1 MYKQTDAIA
10 ISQYLLDQTN
20 EGPRIMEF
28 GLGNSCKCYVM
39 PRDTISEMVAEY
51 DELRRYCIYILLG
64 EDDEGHPM
72 AYIGESKDFSDRE
85 KTHNLTKKFWNKAL
99 VFISTANDL
108 YQSEID
114 YLEHLAQKAAKEAGS
129 MKLDNKRIEPEPDIN
144 PVVKGHLNKF
154 FKNIMLLTLNY
165 GCLLFEKKKPS
176 VPLSGDEGLGQ
187 DAGQGEEAKPNV
199 WLLPSKKS
207 RFDLEGC
214 FAAFGEVFWTMTSN
228 FKQMKKDDTGYVYS
242 SEPDK
247 AIIFSFKVIDCHLPY
262 SPMMDKDSRF
272 SKQPVDMEKRKLQKF
287 TLIRMTGKIS
297 NKVLPLEKLMEHSL
311 NGAPQSAMVLSQE
324 KYKNLLDYIIQHF
337 KPMGQDEKDFIPCSI
352 SRQSDARGL
361 FNPITEELT
370 VLKGGR
376 INPDNL
382 PSLKPSARKKREEQV
397 KKYTKKENGKLVVKK
412 DLTFK
417 SPSGA
422 ATFCIGGAADGWIS
436 WTDDEGKKLMEYR
449 KK

>member
-39 PRDTISEMVAEY
+39 PRDTISDMVAEY

-64 EDDEGHPM
+64 EDDEGRPM

-114 YLEHLAQKAAKEAGS
+114 YLEHLAQKTAKEAGS

-165 GCLLFEKKKPS
+165 GCPLFEKRKQP
-176 VPLSGDEGLGQ
+176 VPPSGDEGSGN
-187 DAGQGEEAKPNV
+187 DAGQSEEDKPNV

-214 FAAFGEVFWTMTSN
+214 FAAYGEVFWTMTGN
-228 FKQMKKDDTGYVYS
+228 FKQMKKGDTGYVYS

-247 AIIFSFKVIDCHLPY
+247 AIIYSFEVIDCHLPY

-272 SKQPVDMEKRKLQKF
+272 SKQPVDMAKRREQKF

-297 NKVLPLEKLMEHSL
+297 NKVLTLEKLMKHSL
-311 NGAPQSAMVLSQE
+311 NGAPQGAMVLSQE
-324 KYKNLLDYIIQHF
+324 KYRELLDYVIQNF
-337 KPMGQDEKDFIPCSI
+337 KPGPEEDLIPCSI
-352 SRQSDARGL
+352 TRNSDAKGL
-361 FNPITEELT
+361 FNPVTETLT
-370 VLKGGR
+370 VLKGSK
-376 INPDNL
+376 INPGHLPNL
-382 PSLKPSARKKREEQV
+382 KDVARKKRDEM
-397 KKYTKKENGKLVVKK
+397 TKKFARKEGDYLVLKE
-412 DLTFK
+412 DILFD

-422 ATFCIGGAADGWIS
+422 AKFCIGGAADGWIS
-436 WTDDEGKKLMEYR
+436 WTDNEGRTIKAYR
-449 KK
+449 KKT

>member
-28 GLGNSCKCYVM
+28 GLGNSCKCYIM
-39 PRDTISEMVAEY
+39 PRDTISDMVAEY
-51 DELRRYCIYILLG
+51 EELRRYCIYILLG
-64 EDDEGHPM
+64 EDDEGNPM

-114 YLEHLAQKAAKEAGS
+114 YLEHLAQKTAKDAGS

-165 GCLLFEKKKPS
+165 GCLLFEKRKPS
-176 VPLSGDEGLGQ
+176 VQPSGNEESGKDIGQ
-187 DAGQGEEAKPNV
+187 DEENKTSV

-214 FAAFGEVFWTMTSN
+214 FAAYGEVFWTMTSN
-228 FKQMKKDDTGYVYS
+228 FKQMKKGDTGYVYS

-247 AIIFSFKVIDCHLPY
+247 AIIYSFEVIDCHLPY

-272 SKQPVDMEKRKLQKF
+272 SKQPVDMAKRREQKF

-297 NKVLPLEKLMEHSL
+297 NKVLTLEKLIKHSL
-311 NGAPQSAMVLSQE
+311 NGAPQGAMVLSQE
-324 KYKNLLDYIIQHF
+324 KYKELLDYIIQNF
-337 KPMGQDEKDFIPCSI
+337 KPRTEEALIPCSI
-352 SRQSDARGL
+352 TRNSDAKGL
-361 FNPITEELT
+361 FNPVTETLT
-370 VLKGGR
+370 VLKGSK
-376 INPDNL
+376 INPGHLPNL
-382 PSLKPSARKKREEQV
+382 KDVARKKRDEMM
-397 KKYTKKENGKLVVKK
+397 KKYARKEGDYLVLKE
-412 DLTFK
+412 DILFD

-422 ATFCIGGAADGWIS
+422 AKFCIGGAADGWIS
-436 WTDDEGKKLMEYR
+436 WTDNEGRTIKAYR
-449 KK
+449 NKT

>member
-39 PRDTISEMVAEY
+39 PRDTISDMVAEY

-64 EDDEGHPM
+64 EDDEGRPM

-114 YLEHLAQKAAKEAGS
+114 YLEHLAQKTAKEAGS

-165 GCLLFEKKKPS
+165 GCPLFEKRKQP
-176 VPLSGDEGLGQ
+176 VPLSGDEGSGN
-187 DAGQGEEAKPNV
+187 DAGQSEEDKPNV

-214 FAAFGEVFWTMTSN
+214 FAAYGEVFWTMTSN
-228 FKQMKKDDTGYVYS
+228 FKQMKKGDTGYVYS

-247 AIIFSFKVIDCHLPY
+247 AIIYSFEVIDCHLPY

-272 SKQPVDMEKRKLQKF
+272 SKQPVDMAKRREQKF

-297 NKVLPLEKLMEHSL
+297 NKVLTLEKLMKHSL
-311 NGAPQSAMVLSQE
+311 NGAPQGAMVLSQE
-324 KYKNLLDYIIQHF
+324 KYRELLDYVIQNF
-337 KPMGQDEKDFIPCSI
+337 KPGPEEDLIPCSI
-352 SRQSDARGL
+352 TRNSDAKGL
-361 FNPITEELT
+361 FNPVTETLT
-370 VLKGGR
+370 VLKGSK
-376 INPDNL
+376 INPGHLPNL
-382 PSLKPSARKKREEQV
+382 KDVARKKRDEM
-397 KKYTKKENGKLVVKK
+397 TKKFARKEGDYLVLKE
-412 DLTFK
+412 DILFD

-422 ATFCIGGAADGWIS
+422 AKFCIGGAADGWIS
-436 WTDDEGKKLMEYR
+436 WTDNEGRTIKAYR
-449 KK
+449 KKT

>member
-39 PRDTISEMVAEY
+39 PRDTISDMVAEY

-64 EDDEGHPM
+64 EDEEGRQM

-114 YLEHLAQKAAKEAGS
+114 YLEHLAQKTAKEAGS

-165 GCLLFEKKKPS
+165 GCPLFEKKKPS

-187 DAGQGEEAKPNV
+187 DAGQGEEEKSNV

-214 FAAFGEVFWTMTSN
+214 FAAYGEVFWTMTSN
-228 FKQMKKDDTGYVYS
+228 FKQMKKGDTGYVYS

-247 AIIFSFKVIDCHLPY
+247 AVIYSFEVIDCHLPY

-272 SKQPVDMEKRKLQKF
+272 SKQPVDMEKRKQQKF

-297 NKVLPLEKLMEHSL
+297 NKVLTLEKLMKHSL
-311 NGAPQSAMVLSQE
+311 NGAPQGAMVLSQE
-324 KYKNLLDYIIQHF
+324 KYKELLDYIVQNF
-337 KPMGQDEKDFIPCSI
+337 KPGPEEDLIPCSI
-352 SRQSDARGL
+352 TRNSDAKGL
-361 FNPITEELT
+361 FNPVTETLT
-370 VLKGGR
+370 VLKGSK
-376 INPDNL
+376 INPEHLPNL
-382 PSLKPSARKKREEQV
+382 KGVARKKRDEMT
-397 KKYTKKENGKLVVKK
+397 KKYAKKEGDYLVLKE
-412 DLTFK
+412 DIIFD

-422 ATFCIGGAADGWIS
+422 AKFCIGGAADGWIS
-436 WTDDEGKKLMEYR
+436 WTDSEGRILKQYR
-449 KK
+449 NK

>member
-20 EGPRIMEF
+20 EGPRIMEL

-39 PRDTISEMVAEY
+39 PRDTISDMVAEY

-64 EDDEGHPM
+64 EDDEGRPM

-114 YLEHLAQKAAKEAGS
+114 YLEHLAQKTAKEAGS

-165 GCLLFEKKKPS
+165 GCPLFEKTKLSVRPS
-176 VPLSGDEGLGQ
+176 GGEESGL
-187 DAGQGEEAKPNV
+187 DAGQGEKDKPNV

-214 FAAFGEVFWTMTSN
+214 FAAYGEVFWTMTSN
-228 FKQMKKDDTGYVYS
+228 FKQMKKGDTGYVYS

-247 AIIFSFKVIDCHLPY
+247 AIIYSFEVIDCHLPY

-272 SKQPVDMEKRKLQKF
+272 SKQPVDMEKRREQKF

-297 NKVLPLEKLMEHSL
+297 NKVLTLEKLMKHSL
-311 NGAPQSAMVLSQE
+311 NGAPQGAMVLSQG
-324 KYKNLLDYIIQHF
+324 KYKELLDYIIQNF
-337 KPMGQDEKDFIPCSI
+337 KPGPEEDLIPCSI
-352 SRQSDARGL
+352 TRNSDAKGL
-361 FNPITEELT
+361 FNPVTEALT
-370 VLKGGR
+370 VLKGSK
-376 INPDNL
+376 INPGHLPNL
-382 PSLKPSARKKREEQV
+382 KDVARKKRGEM
-397 KKYTKKENGKLVVKK
+397 TKKFAKKEGDYLVLKEDVLF
-412 DLTFK
+412 D

-422 ATFCIGGAADGWIS
+422 AKFCIGGAADGWIS
-436 WTDDEGKKLMEYR
+436 WIDNEGRTIKAYR
-449 KK
+449 KKT

>member
-39 PRDTISEMVAEY
+39 PRDTISDMVAEY

-64 EDDEGHPM
+64 EDDEGRPM

-114 YLEHLAQKAAKEAGS
+114 YLEHLAQKTAKEAGS

-165 GCLLFEKKKPS
+165 GCPLFEKRKQP
-176 VPLSGDEGLGQ
+176 VPLSGDEGSGQ
-187 DAGQGEEAKPNV
+187 DAGQGEEAKPSV

-214 FAAFGEVFWTMTSN
+214 FAAYGEVFWTMTSN
-228 FKQMKKDDTGYVYS
+228 FKQMKKGDTGYVYS

-247 AIIFSFKVIDCHLPY
+247 AVIYSFEVIDCHLPY

-272 SKQPVDMEKRKLQKF
+272 SKQPVDMAKRREQKF

-297 NKVLPLEKLMEHSL
+297 NKVLTLEKLMKHSL
-311 NGAPQSAMVLSQE
+311 NGAPQGAMVLSQE
-324 KYKNLLDYIIQHF
+324 KYKELLDYIIQNF
-337 KPMGQDEKDFIPCSI
+337 KPGQEENLIPCSI
-352 SRQSDARGL
+352 TRNSDAKGL
-361 FNPITEELT
+361 FNPVTESLT
-370 VLKGGR
+370 VLKGSK
-376 INPDNL
+376 INPGHLPNL
-382 PSLKPSARKKREEQV
+382 KDVARKKRDEM
-397 KKYTKKENGKLVVKK
+397 TKKFARKEGDYLVLKE
-412 DLTFK
+412 DILFD

-422 ATFCIGGAADGWIS
+422 AKFCIGGAADGWIS
-436 WTDDEGKKLMEYR
+436 WTDDEGRTIKAYR
-449 KK
+449 KKT

>member
-39 PRDTISEMVAEY
+39 PRDTISDMVAEY

-114 YLEHLAQKAAKEAGS
+114 YLEHLAQKTAKEAGS
-129 MKLDNKRIEPEPDIN
+129 MNLDNKRIEPEPDIN

-165 GCLLFEKKKPS
+165 GCPLFEKRKQP
-176 VPLSGDEGLGQ
+176 VPLSDDEESGN
-187 DAGQGEEAKPNV
+187 DAGQSEEDKPNV

-214 FAAFGEVFWTMTSN
+214 FAAYGEVFWTMTSN
-228 FKQMKKDDTGYVYS
+228 FKQMKKGDTGYVYS

-247 AIIFSFKVIDCHLPY
+247 AIIYSFEVIDCHLPY

-272 SKQPVDMEKRKLQKF
+272 SKQPVDMAKRREQKF

-297 NKVLPLEKLMEHSL
+297 NKVLTLGNLMKHSL

-324 KYKNLLDYIIQHF
+324 KYKDLLDYIIQNF
-337 KPMGQDEKDFIPCSI
+337 KPSPEENLIPCSI
-352 SRQSDARGL
+352 TRNSDAKGL
-361 FNPITEELT
+361 FNPITETLT
-370 VLKGGR
+370 VLKGSK
-376 INPDNL
+376 INPGHLPNL
-382 PSLKPSARKKREEQV
+382 KDVARKKRDEM
-397 KKYTKKENGKLVVKK
+397 TKRFARKEGNYLVLKE
-412 DLTFK
+412 DILFD

-422 ATFCIGGAADGWIS
+422 AKFCIGGAADGWIS
-436 WTDDEGKKLMEYR
+436 WIDNEGRTIKAYR
-449 KK
+449 KKT